1 MSRLR
6 VITTDKRHSHHHRW
20 AYIVEVP
27 RHDPAQWGL
36 NGRVG
41 WLRLMGWCARTWG
54 ASQPV
59 DINTWMQD
67 QNAVLPAYDTN
78 DPDQCLANPVWSFSS
93 AAGAR
98 GTQRLRIYLRGGTEL
113 AWFRLAHGI

>member
-1 MSRLR
+1 MGSEWSCGLAS
-6 VITTDKRHSHHHRW
+6 SHG
-20 AYIVEVP
+20 VVCSN
-27 RHDPAQWGL
+27 L
-36 NGRVG
+36 
-41 WLRLMGWCARTWG
+41 G

-67 QNAVLPAYDTN
+67 QNAVLPTYDPN

>member
-27 RHDPAQWGL
+27 RYDPAQWGL

-41 WLRLMGWCARTWG
+41 WLRLMGWCVRTWG

-67 QNAVLPAYDTN
+67 QNTVLPTY

-93 AAGAR
+93 AADAR
-98 GTQRLRIYLRGGTEL
+98 GTRRLRIYLRGGTEL